1 MQSLEGYRLLDFGT
15 ALAGPQVGQLLAD
28 LGMEVI
34 KIETRVKPDGLRLG
48 RPIVGDDIAG
58 GDDGKWLDMQPM
70 FHVTN
75 RNKLSFTINLKQPG
89 AMDVF
94 KRLVK
99 ISDVVLDNSSP
110 GVMARLG
117 LDQAELQKI
126 KSDIISITLTG
137 CGEFGPMRDT
147 LVYAPLII
155 ALGGL
160 ESLLGYYGDKIPMN
174 LAPGYGDTNASM
186 HGAFA
191 VLAALWHREQTGEG
205 QHVSLAESYAV
216 TNLLG
221 EAIMDYKM
229 NGRVQGLQ
237 GNRHP
242 TLCPHGNYP
251 CQGDDKWVSIA
262 VDTEEEWKNL
272 CTGLGAPEWIAD
284 KRFADK
290 NARRQHWE
298 ELDKLIAAKTA
309 QHGAYDITDI
319 LQKVNVAA
327 TPVMNCEDQFS
338 DPHFREREVN
348 VEIQHPIIGTE
359 YVYNNPMRLAD
370 MPPTIRRPAPS
381 IGENND
387 YVLKDLLGYSQQE
400 VAAMVERKII
410 F

>member
-34 KIETRVKPDGLRLG
+34 KIETRIKPDGLRLG

-94 KRLVK
+94 TKLVK

-110 GVMARLG
+110 GVMGRLG
-117 LDQAELQKI
+117 LDQASLEKI
-126 KSDIISITLTG
+126 KKDIISVSLSG
-137 CGEFGPMRDT
+137 CGEIGPLKDT

-160 ESLLGYYGDKIPMN
+160 EGLLGYYGDTLPMN

-186 HGAFA
+186 HGA
-191 VLAALWHREQTGEG
+191 
-205 QHVSLAESYAV
+205 V
-216 TNLLG
+216 TNLIG
-221 EAIMDYKM
+221 EAIMDYNM
-229 NGRVQGLQ
+229 NGRIQGLQ

-242 TLCPHGNYP
+242 VLCPHGNYP
-251 CQGDDKWVSIA
+251 CQGDDKWVTIA
-262 VDTEEEWKNL
+262 VDTETEWQNL
-272 CTGLGAPEWIAD
+272 CNGLGAPEWLAD
-284 KRFADK
+284 KRFANK
-290 NARRQHWE
+290 ASRRQHWE
-298 ELDKLIAAKTA
+298 ELDKLIAAKTMNY
-309 QHGAYDITDI
+309 GMYDISEI

-359 YVYNNPMRLAD
+359 YVYNNPMRLSD

-381 IGENND
+381 IGEHND
-387 YVLKDLLGYSQQE
+387 YVLKDLLGYSATQ
-400 VAAMVERKII
+400 VADLVAQKII
-410 F
+410 L

>member
-58 GDDGKWLDMQPM
+58 GDNGKWLDMQPM

-160 ESLLGYYGDKIPMN
+160 ESLLGYYGDNIPMN

-262 VDTEEEWKNL
+262 VDTEEDWKNL
-272 CTGLGAPEWIAD
+272 CAGLGAPEWISD
-284 KRFADK
+284 KRFAGK
-290 NARRQHWE
+290 AARREHWE
-298 ELDKLIAAKTA
+298 ET
-309 QHGAYDITDI
+309 G
-319 LQKVNVAA
+319 
-327 TPVMNCEDQFS
+327 
-338 DPHFREREVN
+338 
-348 VEIQHPIIGTE
+348 
-359 YVYNNPMRLAD
+359 
-370 MPPTIRRPAPS
+370 
-381 IGENND
+381 
-387 YVLKDLLGYSQQE
+387 
-400 VAAMVERKII
+400 
-410 F
+410 

>member
-34 KIETRVKPDGLRLG
+34 KIETRIKPDGLRLG

-94 KRLVK
+94 TKLVK

-110 GVMARLG
+110 GVMGRLG
-117 LDQAELQKI
+117 LGQADLEKI
-126 KSDIISITLTG
+126 RKDIISVSLSG
-137 CGEFGPMRDT
+137 CGEIGPLKDT

-160 ESLLGYYGDKIPMN
+160 EGLLGYYGDTLPMN

-191 VLAALWHREQTGEG
+191 VLAALWHREKTGEG
-205 QHVSLAESYAV
+205 QHVTLAESYAV
-216 TNLLG
+216 TNLIG
-221 EAIMDYKM
+221 EAIMDYNM
-229 NGRVQGLQ
+229 NGRIQGLQ

-242 TLCPHGNYP
+242 VLCPHGNYP
-251 CQGDDKWVSIA
+251 CQGDDKWVAIA

-272 CTGLGAPEWIAD
+272 CKGLGARNGWRTNALPINPPAVSTG
-284 KRFADK
+284 K
-290 NARRQHWE
+290 NW
-298 ELDKLIAAKTA
+298 T
-309 QHGAYDITDI
+309 
-319 LQKVNVAA
+319 N
-327 TPVMNCEDQFS
+327 
-338 DPHFREREVN
+338 
-348 VEIQHPIIGTE
+348 
-359 YVYNNPMRLAD
+359 
-370 MPPTIRRPAPS
+370 
-381 IGENND
+381 
-387 YVLKDLLGYSQQE
+387 
-400 VAAMVERKII
+400 
-410 F
+410 

>member
-1 MQSLEGYRLLDFGT
+1 MDFGT

-34 KIETRVKPDGLRLG
+34 KIETRIKPDGLRLG

-94 KRLVK
+94 TKLVK

-110 GVMARLG
+110 GVMGRLG
-117 LDQAELQKI
+117 LDQASLEKI
-126 KSDIISITLTG
+126 KKDIISVSLSG
-137 CGEFGPMRDT
+137 CGEIGPLKDT

-160 ESLLGYYGDKIPMN
+160 EGLLGYYGDTLPMN

-191 VLAALWHREQTGEG
+191 VLAALWHREKTGEG
-205 QHVSLAESYAV
+205 QHVTLAESYAV
-216 TNLLG
+216 TNLIG
-221 EAIMDYKM
+221 EAIMDYNM
-229 NGRVQGLQ
+229 NGRIQGLQ

-242 TLCPHGNYP
+242 VLCPHGNYP

-262 VDTEEEWKNL
+262 VDTETEWQNL
-272 CTGLGAPEWIAD
+272 CKGLGAPEWLAD

-290 NARRQHWE
+290 ASRRQHWE
-298 ELDKLIAAKTA
+298 ELDKLIAAKTMKY
-309 QHGAYDITDI
+309 GMYDISEI

-359 YVYNNPMRLAD
+359 YVYNNPMRLSD

-381 IGENND
+381 IGEYND
-387 YVLKDLLGYSQQE
+387 YVLKDLLGYSTEQ
-400 VAAMVERKII
+400 VADLVAQKII
-410 F
+410 L

>member
-99 ISDVVLDNSSP
+99 LSDVVLDNSSP
-110 GVMARLG
+110 GVMERLG
-117 LDQAELQKI
+117 LGQSDLEKI
-126 KSDIISITLTG
+126 KKDIISVSLSG
-137 CGEFGPMRDT
+137 CGEIGPLRDT

-160 ESLLGYYGDKIPMN
+160 ESLLGYYGDNIPMN

-205 QHVSLAESYAV
+205 QHVSLAESYAI

-221 EAIMDYKM
+221 EAIMDYSM
-229 NGRVQGLQ
+229 NGRVQGVQ

-242 TLCPHGNYP
+242 VLCPHGNYR
-251 CQGDDKWVSIA
+251 CQGDDKWVTIA
-262 VDTEEEWKNL
+262 VDTQEEWKNL
-272 CTGLGAPEWIAD
+272 CNGLGAPEWITD

-290 NARRQHWE
+290 AIRRQHWD
-298 ELDKLIAAKTA
+298 ELDKLINEKT
-309 QHGAYDITDI
+309 GKYTPYEITEI
-319 LQKVNVAA
+319 LQKVQVAA

-338 DPHFREREVN
+338 DPHFGERQVN

-370 MPPTIRRPAPS
+370 MPPQIRRYAPS
-381 IGENND
+381 IGEHND

-400 VAAMVERKII
+400 VAAMVEQKII

>member
-34 KIETRVKPDGLRLG
+34 KIETRIKPDGLRLG

-94 KRLVK
+94 TKLVK

-110 GVMARLG
+110 GVMGRLG
-117 LDQAELQKI
+117 LAQADLEKI
-126 KSDIISITLTG
+126 KKDIISVSLSG
-137 CGEFGPMRDT
+137 CGEIGPLKDT

-160 ESLLGYYGDKIPMN
+160 EGLLGYYGDTLPMN

-191 VLAALWHREQTGEG
+191 VLAALWHREKTGEG
-205 QHVSLAESYAV
+205 QHVTLAESYAV
-216 TNLLG
+216 TNLIG
-221 EAIMDYKM
+221 EAIMDYNM
-229 NGRVQGLQ
+229 NGRIQGLQ

-242 TLCPHGNYP
+242 VLCPLP
-251 CQGDDKWVSIA
+251 WTPK
-262 VDTEEEWKNL
+262 KNGKI
-272 CTGLGAPEWIAD
+272 CVKAS
-284 KRFADK
+284 
-290 NARRQHWE
+290 ARRNG
-298 ELDKLIAAKTA
+298 LRT
-309 QHGAYDITDI
+309 
-319 LQKVNVAA
+319 NVL
-327 TPVMNCEDQFS
+327 
-338 DPHFREREVN
+338 
-348 VEIQHPIIGTE
+348 PIK
-359 YVYNNPMRLAD
+359 
-370 MPPTIRRPAPS
+370 PPAVST
-381 IGENND
+381 GKNWTN
-387 YVLKDLLGYSQQE
+387 
-400 VAAMVERKII
+400 
-410 F
+410 